1 MTELN
6 LTNGNV
12 DVKVRYTDFSF
23 SVEFKNGSR
32 KLYHEATIE
41 EFDYNTNDFNGC
53 LIDIIND
60 LEEDGFEITSC
71 KKINVA

>member
-1 MTELN
+1 MTELILKKEN
-6 LTNGNV
+6 I

-41 EFDYNTNDFNGC
+41 EFDYNANDFNGC

-60 LEEDGFEITSC
+60 LEEDGFEITSY
-71 KKINVA
+71 KKLNIA

>member
-1 MTELN
+1 MTELKLN
-6 LTNGNV
+6 NGVV
-12 DVKVRYTDFSF
+12 DVKVRYTYFSF

-53 LIDIIND
+53 ITDILND
-60 LEEDGFEITSC
+60 LEEDGFEIVSY
-71 KKINVA
+71 KKINIA